1 MKRVL
6 VFAAFTA
13 LVVVPWA
20 GALGPPTISVN
31 VAGTSGDAGW
41 FRSGVTVTW
50 TINLNGESLVSLTGC
65 QNETISS
72 EGVHAGRSCSV
83 QTSGGSASIGTA
95 QIKIDWTSPT
105 ITGIGLSRG
114 PDQAGWYNAPVGINA
129 NPTDAVSGPR
139 PCSGSYSGPDSAS
152 ASGSITCLD
161 VAGNGS
167 TAPTSAFQFDDT
179 PPNITGASA
188 ARAPDKNG
196 WYNHAVVVNFT
207 ATDNLSGPGPCAPVS
222 YAGPDGAGAA
232 VPSSCSDV
240 AGNSST
246 GTASIN
252 YDASPPSVGGSPDRG
267 PDANGWYARPV
278 SVSIGGSDATSG
290 VAGCS
295 GGGTYSGPDGRGS
308 VGGSCTDNAGNTGS
322 GGVEIPYDSTAPE
335 VTGAQADRPADANG
349 WWNRAVSFQFVGS
362 DAGSGVAECTRASYG
377 GPDAPTAA
385 VSGTCTDR
393 AGHTS
398 APKQHRFK
406 YDATPPSL
414 SNVVVQAGNKFA
426 LLKWNIS
433 NDVASVR
440 VTRKPGRA
448 GEEQSVVFSG
458 KADFFKDTGIDNR
471 ASYEYIV
478 AAADEAANG
487 VEQKATA
494 VPLPALYSPAAGA
507 RVRPP
512 IVLEWL
518 SIERATYY
526 NIQVWCKKRKL
537 ITTWPKRTRLVIP
550 RSGKFGGRKYVLPRA
565 TCRWYVFPGFGRFAE
580 RRFGKLA
587 GQSTFVVTR

>member
-1 MKRVL
+1 M
-6 VFAAFTA
+6 
-13 LVVVPWA
+13 
-20 GALGPPTISVN
+20 
-31 VAGTSGDAGW
+31 
-41 FRSGVTVTW
+41 
-50 TINLNGESLVSLTGC
+50 
-65 QNETISS
+65 
-72 EGVHAGRSCSV
+72 
-83 QTSGGSASIGTA
+83 
-95 QIKIDWTSPT
+95 
-105 ITGIGLSRG
+105 
-114 PDQAGWYNAPVGINA
+114 
-129 NPTDAVSGPR
+129 
-139 PCSGSYSGPDSAS
+139 
-152 ASGSITCLD
+152 
-161 VAGNGS
+161 
-167 TAPTSAFQFDDT
+167 
-179 PPNITGASA
+179 
-188 ARAPDKNG
+188 
-196 WYNHAVVVNFT
+196 
-207 ATDNLSGPGPCAPVS
+207 
-222 YAGPDGAGAA
+222 
-232 VPSSCSDV
+232 
-240 AGNSST
+240 
-246 GTASIN
+246 
-252 YDASPPSVGGSPDRG
+252 
-267 PDANGWYARPV
+267 
-278 SVSIGGSDATSG
+278 
-290 VAGCS
+290 
-295 GGGTYSGPDGRGS
+295 
-308 VGGSCTDNAGNTGS
+308 GGSCTDNAGNTGS

-362 DAGSGVAECTRASYG
+362 DAGSGVASCTTASYG

-385 VSGTCTDR
+385 VSGTCTDN

-426 LLKWNIS
+426 LLKWKIS

-471 ASYEYIV
+471 ASYEYVV

-494 VPLPALYSPAAGA
+494 VALPALYSPAAGA

-526 NIQVWCKKRKL
+526 NVQVWCKKRKL

-550 RSGKFGGRKYVLPRA
+550 RRGKLGGRSYVLPRA
-565 TCRWYVFPGFGRFAE
+565 ACRWYVFPGFGRFAE
-580 RRFGKLA
+580 RRFGRVA
-587 GQSTFVVTR
+587 GQSTFVVIR